1 MLQLFLPVTSCVFTF
16 VVSKVH
22 DGRLEEITLPSQQY
36 YLELQDTSV
45 AVIDESTAVVMAL
58 KKGKT
63 RVLLHDRNVDE
74 REAGIRLPSATL
86 TVNDPGYLALAIL
99 PHHNWIVMVK
109 GHYEIIV
116 EVYDRW
122 EEFFGLLCIFIF
134 FRCFNSHS
142 FPLLYYIIFYH
153 SIFLPSCYGVFSYS
167 VSSSLVS

>member
-1 MLQLFLPVTSCVFTF
+1 M
-16 VVSKVH
+16 H

-86 TVNDPGYLALAIL
+86 TVSDPCYLALAIL

-109 GHYEIIV
+109 GLYEIIV
-116 EVYDRW
+116 EMYDRW
-122 EEFFGLLCIFIF
+122 EEFFDIYSGLLCIFIF
-134 FRCFNSHS
+134 FRCFHFHS
-142 FPLLYYIIFYH
+142 PSLLYYIIFYH
-153 SIFLPSCYGVFSYS
+153 SIFLLSCYGVFSYS

>member
-1 MLQLFLPVTSCVFTF
+1 
-16 VVSKVH
+16 VH

-74 REAGIRLPSATL
+74 RETGIRLPSATL
-86 TVNDPGYLALAIL
+86 TVNDPCYLTLAIL
-99 PHHNWIVMVK
+99 PHRNWIVTVNE
-109 GHYEIIV
+109 HYEIIV

-122 EEFFGLLCIFIF
+122 EEFLDIYSGLQCIFIF
-134 FRCFNSHS
+134 FRCLHFHS
-142 FPLLYYIIFYH
+142 FPSLLLLQFLSFH
-153 SIFLPSCYGVFSYS
+153 FPSIML
-167 VSSSLVS
+167 

>member
-1 MLQLFLPVTSCVFTF
+1 M
-16 VVSKVH
+16 H

-86 TVNDPGYLALAIL
+86 TVSDPCYVALAIL
-99 PHHNWIVMVK
+99 PHHNWIVMVN

-122 EEFFGLLCIFIF
+122 EEFLGIYSGLQCNFIF
-134 FRCFNSHS
+134 FRCFHFHS
-142 FPLLYYIIFYH
+142 FPLLYYVIYYH
-153 SIFLPSCYGVFSYS
+153 SIFLPSCYKLYLHILCLS
-167 VSSSLVS
+167 VLFPEFICTW

>member
-1 MLQLFLPVTSCVFTF
+1 M
-16 VVSKVH
+16 H
-22 DGRLEEITLPSQQY
+22 DGRLEKITLPSQQY

-86 TVNDPGYLALAIL
+86 TVSDPCYLALAIQ

-122 EEFFGLLCIFIF
+122 EEFFDIYSGLQCILSSSGVSISTASLSCTTYFFIIPF
-134 FRCFNSHS
+134 S
-142 FPLLYYIIFYH
+142 FHHVVVYFHIL
-153 SIFLPSCYGVFSYS
+153 
-167 VSSSLVS
+167 SSSLIL